1 MNMTIK
7 TINTINKSNLT
18 KLSKLL
24 APIFCLALGL
34 CTALSGHAAEVI
46 SAQARLIP
54 FEVETSQ
61 IAQIEIKIELPKGF
75 KAYEDKF
82 KLEIVDYPDFK
93 LAAIKVSP
101 THEIFDKF
109 SKKNKMVVTDNAII
123 TSVFEVPVLQTN
135 GEQTYKIKLSYQMCN
150 ENYCLFP
157 ANVITDMHFKAI
169 NKSTDNND
177 DQNISFF
184 DLSFKQ
190 VFSKGLGWAFF
201 FVFIFGFLT
210 SFTPCIYPMI
220 PITLAILG
228 REAHARSKWQNFLV
242 SFTYVTGIGVTFSG
256 LGVLAASSGLLFGS
270 FMSSPWILGLVSLVF
285 LAMSLSMF
293 GLYEIEAPQFLRDGT
308 LSKLKLHGYA
318 GALAS
323 GMLAGFVASPCVGPV
338 LVGILTFV
346 AQSKNIWLG
355 FWLLFTYSFGMGLIF
370 LILGLS
376 SGLTKKL
383 PKSGPWMSRVKLTFA
398 MIMLLASVYYMK
410 MIYDI
415 IGKSNSTEGST
426 VNTNTETNTT
436 SNAINAEAKSQWK
449 KYSAQELADA
459 AKNHKPV
466 LIDVRADWCAA
477 CLELEEK
484 TFATEGFAKLGEQFV
499 LLRVDATQSTP
510 EVDAIRD
517 QYQLVGLPTLIFIS
531 PNGKWLQ
538 EMSVSEF
545 IPFEKL
551 EPIMQKVLSTQ

>member
-1 MNMTIK
+1 MK
-7 TINTINKSNLT
+7 YNKPNLT
-18 KLSKLL
+18 KISQLL
-24 APIFCLALGL
+24 APILCVIFGLGSL
-34 CTALSGHAAEVI
+34 TTAQADEVI
-46 SAQARLIP
+46 TAQARLIP

-61 IAQIEIKIELPKGF
+61 VAQIEIKIDLPKGF

-82 KLEIVDYPDFK
+82 KLEIVDNPNVK
-93 LAAIKVSP
+93 LSSLKIAPA
-101 THEIFDKF
+101 HEIFDKF
-109 SKKNKMVVTDNAII
+109 SKKNKMVVTESAVV
-123 TSVFEVPVLQTN
+123 TSVFEIPVLQTN
-135 GEQTYKIKLSYQMCN
+135 GEQIFKLKLSYQMCN
-150 ENYCLFP
+150 ENFCLFP
-157 ANVITDMHFKAI
+157 TSVITDMHFKAI
-169 NKSTDNND
+169 NKNMDND
-177 DQNISFF
+177 DSQNTSFF
-184 DLSFKQ
+184 KLSFKQ

-242 SFTYVTGIGVTFSG
+242 SFTYVTGIGITFSG

-270 FMSSPWILGLVSLVF
+270 FMSSPWVLGTVSLVF

-293 GLYEIEAPQFLRDGT
+293 GLYEIEAPQFLRDGA
-308 LSKLKLHGYA
+308 LSRLKLHGYA

-355 FWLLFTYSFGMGLIF
+355 FWLLFTYSLGMGLIF
-370 LILGLS
+370 LVLGLS

-383 PKSGPWMSRVKLTFA
+383 PKSGPWMSRVKLAFA
-398 MIMLLASVYYMK
+398 IIMLLASVYYMK
-410 MIYDI
+410 MIYDV
-415 IGKSNSTEGST
+415 
-426 VNTNTETNTT
+426 VNKNTT
-436 SNAINAEAKSQWK
+436 TENINAEQPTLPAQTKNNWK
-449 KYSAQELADA
+449 KYSTQELADA
-459 AKNHKPV
+459 VKNHKPV

-484 TFATEGFAKLGEQFV
+484 TFSTDGFTKLGEQFV
-499 LLRVDATQSTP
+499 LLKVDATQNTP

-538 EMSVSEF
+538 EITVSEF

-551 EPIMQKVLSTQ
+551 EPIMQKSLTAQ

>member
-1 MNMTIK
+1 M
-7 TINTINKSNLT
+7 LT
-18 KLSKLL
+18 KYNKMNLGKISQLL
-24 APIFCLALGL
+24 TPLICLIFGLGSFL
-34 CTALSGHAAEVI
+34 TAQAAEVI
-46 SAQARLIP
+46 TAQARLIP

-61 IAQIEIKIELPKGF
+61 VAQIEIKIDLPKGF

-82 KLEIVDYPDFK
+82 KLEVVDYPSVK
-93 LAAIKVSP
+93 LSALKISP
-101 THEIFDKF
+101 THEVFDKF
-109 SKKNKMVVTDNAII
+109 SKKNKMVVTENAII
-123 TSVFEVPVLQTN
+123 TSVFEIPVLQTS
-135 GEQTYKIKLSYQMCN
+135 GEQTFKLKLHYQMCN
-150 ENYCLFP
+150 ENFCLFP
-157 ANVITDMHFKAI
+157 ADVMTDMHFKAI
-169 NKSTDNND
+169 NKNLDTDD
-177 DQNISFF
+177 SQNVSFF
-184 DLSFKQ
+184 KLSFKQ
-190 VFSKGLGWAFF
+190 VFNKGLGWAFF

-242 SFTYVTGIGVTFSG
+242 SFTYVTGIGITFSG

-270 FMSSPWILGLVSLVF
+270 FMSSPWVLGVVSLVF

-293 GLYEIEAPQFLRDGT
+293 GLYEIEAPQFLRDGV
-308 LSKLKLHGYA
+308 LSRLKLHGYA

-355 FWLLFTYSFGMGLIF
+355 FWLLFTYSLGMGLIF

-398 MIMLLASVYYMK
+398 IIMLLASVYYMK
-410 MIYDI
+410 MIYDVVS
-415 IGKSNSTEGST
+415 KTTSTEST
-426 VNTNTETNTT
+426 MAGQSTLHAETKN
-436 SNAINAEAKSQWK
+436 NWK
-449 KYSAQELADA
+449 KYSAQELTEAV
-459 AKNHKPV
+459 KNHKPV
-466 LIDVRADWCAA
+466 LIDIRADWCAA

-484 TFATEGFAKLGEQFV
+484 TFSTEDFTKLGEKFV
-499 LLRVDATQSTP
+499 LLKVDATQSTP

-538 EMSVSEF
+538 EMTVSEF

-551 EPIMQKVLSTQ
+551 EPIMQKALRSQ